1 MSKFIPG
8 SDRVLITV
16 VEQDKMLDGILLPD
30 SSKEDMQAGVV
41 LVVGPKVTQW
51 VERDQV
57 IFGPHAGMNIQI
69 EGVPFRV
76 MREGEI
82 MGKVVSDV
90 PISARTMCSADIGT
104 AVLLDHLPEGSH

>member
-1 MSKFIPG
+1 MSKFVPG

-30 SSKEDMQAGVV
+30 SSKEDMQAGVI
-41 LVVGPKVTQW
+41 LAIGPPSNWFLRILSRFVQITFYK
-51 VERDQV
+51 EKDQV
-57 IFGPHAGMNIQI
+57 LFGPHAGMNIQI

-82 MGKVVSDV
+82 MGKK
-90 PISARTMCSADIGT
+90 C
-104 AVLLDHLPEGSH
+104 

>member
-1 MSKFIPG
+1 MSKFVPG
-8 SDRVLITV
+8 SDRVLVTV

-41 LVVGPKVTQW
+41 LAIGPKVTEW
-51 VERDQV
+51 KEKDQV
-57 IFGPHAGMNIQI
+57 VFGPHAGMNIQI

-82 MGKVVSDV
+82 MGKV
-90 PISARTMCSADIGT
+90 C
-104 AVLLDHLPEGSH
+104 